1 MTKNITDSGSVFWT
15 YGPDN
20 PTQTVVLIHGY
31 RGTHH
36 GLEEIAQELAKKD
49 LGVIVPD
56 IPGFGEGK
64 VLEHYHLS
72 DYTKWLKEFIGEIN
86 LPDKP
91 HLLGHSFGS
100 IIVSSFVA
108 EQADM
113 IDRLILL
120 NPIPHPVNQSKTI
133 IDFFGNGYY
142 RVGQRLPQPLAIKW
156 FSSKL
161 MTLIASEFMIKNR
174 SVANRRHINN
184 EHLSHFSEFA
194 SIQALVKSYQ
204 TSSVNSVKEYA
215 PLLKNQTLIIAGDK
229 DDIAPL
235 KKQLILE
242 KEFADAKLSVI
253 NNVGHLT
260 HYETPK
266 EVASMVH
273 DFIK

>member
-1 MTKNITDSGSVFWT
+1 MTKNITASGSVFRT
-15 YGPDN
+15 YGPDD
-20 PTQTVVLIHGY
+20 PAQTVVLIHGY

-36 GLEEIAQELAKKD
+36 GLKEIAQELAKKD

-64 VLEHYHLS
+64 VLEHYQLS
-72 DYTKWLKEFIGEIN
+72 DYTKWLKEFIREID
-86 LPDKP
+86 LADKP

-100 IIVSSFVA
+100 IVVASFMA

-113 IDRLILL
+113 IDKLILL
-120 NPIPHPVNQSKTI
+120 NPIPQPVSESKTL

-174 SVANRRHINN
+174 SVANRRYINN
-184 EHLSHFSEFA
+184 EHLSHFSKFA
-194 SIQALVKSYQ
+194 SIQALVESYQ
-204 TSSVNSVKEYA
+204 ASSINSVKEYA
-215 PLLKNQTLIIAGDK
+215 PLINTQTLIIAGDK

-235 KKQLILE
+235 KKQRVLE
-242 KEFADAKLSVI
+242 KEFTDAKLKVI

-266 EVASMVH
+266 EVASLVY